1 MISKFR
7 KNSQTIQQESD
18 IIQEMLAFF
27 QENEYQ
33 SNDKMMQDKLHEYFF
48 RIFELEV
55 KEMGGEPY
63 RSEDRI
69 IDDENRNRIYLIF
82 ESDHKTNNTNRLAL
96 GSC

>member
-1 MISKFR
+1 MISRFR
-7 KNSQTIQQESD
+7 KNSQIIQQETE

-33 SNDKMMQDKLHEYFF
+33 PSNKMMQDKLHEYFF

-63 RSEDRI
+63 LSDDRT
-69 IDDENRNRIYLIF
+69 IDDENKNRIYLIF
-82 ESDHKTNNTNRLAL
+82 ESNHRANDPNRLAL